1 MIRGTAE
8 FLRLLHIQ
16 HVLIR
21 HGLDSWVVSMHLWR
35 PLRWLFRLHPSTWFR
50 AMSGSQGDRLRNVL
64 EDLGPVFIKL
74 GQLLSTR
81 RDLLPDDI
89 TDGLA
94 RLQDQVQPFAS
105 SEARKII
112 EASLGKS
119 IDEVFASFEDTAL
132 ASASIAQ
139 VHAATLLDGREVV
152 VKVVR
157 PDIRPRIRRD
167 LALARRLAVLAERWS
182 PEARRFHPI
191 ELVEDYERVILDEL
205 DMQREAASMSQVR
218 RNFEGDA
225 RLHVPEVLWQH
236 SGERVLVME
245 RIQGVPIGQVQRL
258 KDLGCNMQLLAERGV
273 EIFFTQV
280 FRDNF
285 FHADMHPGNI
295 FVDVKDPRHPRYVAV
310 DFGIMGSLTDAD
322 QLYLAQNLL
331 AFFNR
336 DYRKVARLHLES
348 GWVPADARLDELEAA
363 FRGVSEPIFE
373 RPFGEISFATLL
385 LKLFRTGRRFGMEVQ
400 PQLVLL
406 QKTLLYVEGLGKQLY
421 PDLDLWTTAKPFL
434 EGWLKERL
442 GWRALRKNL
451 REEGVRLVEQLPAI
465 PGLLHDVLRKARRGE
480 LALEWKSKELE
491 RTRRELQR
499 LRRTTWSS
507 VIGGVLVLAGVM
519 SAGLNIDP
527 GLPGGMWTFAG
538 GLAAAGGLLWL
549 LAWPRDLR
557 DLS

>member
-50 AMSGSQGDRLRNVL
+50 ALSGSQGDRLRNVL

-112 EASLGKS
+112 EASLGMS
-119 IDEVFASFEDTAL
+119 IDEVFATFENTAL

-225 RLHVPEVLWQH
+225 RLHVPEVLWQY
-236 SGERVLVME
+236 SSERVLVME
-245 RIQGVPIGQVQRL
+245 RIHGVPIGQVQRL

-295 FVDVKDPRHPRYVAV
+295 FVDVKDPTKPRYVAV

-451 REEGVRLVEQLPAI
+451 REEGVRLVEQLPAL

-507 VIGGVLVLAGVM
+507 VIGGVLVLAGVV

-538 GLAAAGGLLWL
+538 GLAGTGALLWL

-557 DLS
+557 DLP

>member
-1 MIRGTAE
+1 MIRASAE
-8 FLRLLHIQ
+8 FLRLLRIQ

-35 PLRWLFRLHPSTWFR
+35 PLRWLFKLHPSTWFR
-50 AMSGSQGDRLRNVL
+50 VLSGSQGDRLRDVL

-112 EASLGKS
+112 EASLGTS
-119 IDEVFASFEDTAL
+119 IETVFVEFEDQAL

-139 VHAATLLDGREVV
+139 VHAARLQDGRDVV

-218 RNFEGDA
+218 RNFAGDA
-225 RLHVPEVLWQH
+225 RLHVPEVLWQY
-236 SGERVLVME
+236 SSERVLVME
-245 RIQGVPIGQVQRL
+245 RIHGVPIGQVQRL

-295 FVDVKDPRHPRYVAV
+295 FVDVQDPVKPRYIAV

-363 FRGVSEPIFE
+363 FSGVSEPIFE

-507 VIGGVLVLAGVM
+507 VIGGVLVLAGVV
-519 SAGLNIDP
+519 SAGLEIDP
-527 GLPGGMWTFAG
+527 GLPGGAWTLAG

-557 DLS
+557 DLP

>member
-50 AMSGSQGDRLRNVL
+50 VMSGSQGDRLRNVL

-295 FVDVKDPRHPRYVAV
+295 FVDVKDPQHPRYVAV

>member
-50 AMSGSQGDRLRNVL
+50 ALSGSQGDRLRNVL

-105 SEARKII
+105 SQARKII

-119 IDEVFASFEDTAL
+119 IDEVFATFENTAL

-225 RLHVPEVLWQH
+225 RLHVPEVLWQY
-236 SGERVLVME
+236 SSERVLVME
-245 RIQGVPIGQVQRL
+245 RIHGVPIGQVQRL

-295 FVDVKDPRHPRYVAV
+295 FVDVNDPQRPRYVAV

-507 VIGGVLVLAGVM
+507 VIGGVLVLAGVV

-538 GLAAAGGLLWL
+538 GLSGVGALLWL

-557 DLS
+557 DLP